1 MRYLLLTIS
10 ILYIALNAASAM
22 AKEDKYLRALN
33 NQLGFREAASYPQY
47 VEQRDIGIGLEPI
60 GKDEVKRLLGKGT
73 GKYRQF
79 DVAITNNSKFRIYI
93 NQIIIIGADKQ
104 PYPKIDL
111 AEVHDAI
118 DPGGRGNK
126 DDMRDAALR
135 NNLINKAL
143 PHTILAPGETVQG
156 IVFVRSKY
164 LDKTSNLFLQIQNMK
179 RVAFLDFNIPLN

>member
-1 MRYLLLTIS
+1 MRYLVLVF
-10 ILYIALNAASAM
+10 IALGIAFSASGAM
-22 AKEDKYLRALN
+22 AKEDKYLQALN
-33 NQLGFREAASYPQY
+33 NQLSFREASSYSQY
-47 VEQRDIGIGLEPI
+47 IEQRDIGLGLEPI
-60 GKDEVKRLLGKGT
+60 GKDEVKRLFGKGT

-93 NQIIIIGADKQ
+93 NQIQIKRTDNQ

-111 AEVHDAI
+111 SDIHDAI

-135 NNLINKAL
+135 NNLINKAM
-143 PHTILAPGETVQG
+143 PHTILAPGETIQG
-156 IVFVRSKY
+156 ILFVRSKY
-164 LDKTSNLFLQIQNMK
+164 LDEGANLFLQIQNMK